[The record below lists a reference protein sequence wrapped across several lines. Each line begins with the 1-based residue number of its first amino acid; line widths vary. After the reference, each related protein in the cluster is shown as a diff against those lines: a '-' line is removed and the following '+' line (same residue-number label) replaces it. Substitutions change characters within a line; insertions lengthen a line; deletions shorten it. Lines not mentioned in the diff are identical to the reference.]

1 MTVTCNFKNCDKRAT
16 YAFTYGKPDRCI
28 KHKENRK
35 PQYSICQCGKHTPLY
50 NLQGETK
57 PIYCSKCKTGE
68 MEDVRNKRCQCGKHQ
83 PSFNL
88 PGETTPVCCDECK
101 TGEMV
106 NVVKK
111 RCHCGKHQPTF
122 NLPGETTPV
131 CCDECKTGEMV
142 NVVKKR
148 CQCGKHRPTFNLPGE
163 TNAVCCDKCKTG
175 EMVDVLNKR
184 CQCGKHRPTFNLPGE
199 TTPICCDKCKTG
211 EMVNVAS
218 RKCQCGEHIPYF
230 NLPGETTP
238 ICCSECKNGEMVNVV
253 SKTCISGLCGGTLV
267 KDDKYRGYC
276 THCFSNLFPTDPLT
290 AQIRK
295 KSKEIAVKAFINEE
309 FKGFCHDK
317 SLEFGCDCAHRRKV
331 DHRKLIDGTMLC
343 IETDENQHK
352 GTSYKTDKEKVRY
365 DDLVSVFTGKWIFI
379 RYNPDK
385 YKRKN
390 GTKAEPTNYIRLKRL
405 EREIEKQ
412 IKRIEKGENEEL
424 LEVIYLYYDG
434 FT

>member
-1 MTVTCNFKNCDKRAT
+1 MV
-16 YAFTYGKPDRCI
+16 
-28 KHKENRK
+28 
-35 PQYSICQCGKHTPLY
+35 
-50 NLQGETK
+50 
-57 PIYCSKCKTGE
+57 
-68 MEDVRNKRCQCGKHQ
+68 DVKSKRCQCGKHI
-83 PSFNL
+83 PS
-88 PGETTPVCCDECK
+88 
-101 TGEMV
+101 
-106 NVVKK
+106 
-111 RCHCGKHQPTF
+111 
-122 NLPGETTPV
+122 
-131 CCDECKTGEMV
+131 
-142 NVVKKR
+142 
-148 CQCGKHRPTFNLPGE
+148 
-163 TNAVCCDKCKTG
+163 
-175 EMVDVLNKR
+175 
-184 CQCGKHRPTFNLPGE
+184 
-199 TTPICCDKCKTG
+199 
-211 EMVNVAS
+211 
-218 RKCQCGEHIPYF
+218 F

-238 ICCSECKNGEMVNVV
+238 ICCSECKNGEMVNVK
-253 SKTCISGLCGGTLV
+253 SKTCISGLCGGTQV
-267 KDDKYRGYC
+267 SDDKYRGYC
-276 THCFSNLFPTDPLT
+276 THCFSNLFPADPLT
-290 AQIRK
+290 ALIRK

-317 SLEFGCDCAHRRKV
+317 ALEFGCDCAHRRKV

-390 GTKAEPTNYIRLKRL
+390 GTKAEPNNYIRLKRL

>member
-1 MTVTCNFKNCDKRAT
+1 MSVTCNFKNCEKRAT

-28 KHKENRK
+28 DHKENRK
-35 PQYSICQCGKHTPLY
+35 KQYAVCPCGKGTPGY
-50 NLQGETK
+50 NVPGETK
-57 PIYCSKCKTGE
+57 RIYCSKCKTGE
-68 MEDVRNKRCQCGKHQ
+68 MVDVMNKKRKMCQCGKHI

-88 PGETTPVCCDECK
+88 PGETTPVCCSECK

-106 NVVKK
+106 DVAHKK
-111 RCHCGKHQPTF
+111 CHCGKHQPTF

-131 CCDECKTGEMV
+131 CCD
-142 NVVKKR
+142 
-148 CQCGKHRPTFNLPGE
+148 
-163 TNAVCCDKCKTG
+163 KCKTG
-175 EMVDVLNKR
+175 EMVDVTHK
-184 CQCGKHRPTFNLPGE
+184 
-199 TTPICCDKCKTG
+199 
-211 EMVNVAS
+211 M
-218 RKCQCGEHIPYF
+218 
-230 NLPGETTP
+230 
-238 ICCSECKNGEMVNVV
+238 
-253 SKTCISGLCGGTLV
+253 CISGLCGGTIVL
-267 KDDKYRGYC
+267 DDKYRGYC
-276 THCFSNLFPTDPLT
+276 THCFSNLFPKDPLT
-290 AQIRK
+290 PQIRK

-317 SLEFGCDCAHRRKV
+317 ALEFGCDCAHRRKV

-385 YKRKN
+385 YKRKD
-390 GTKAEPTNYIRLKRL
+390 GTKVEPPNYRRLKRL
-405 EREIEKQ
+405 KREIEKQ